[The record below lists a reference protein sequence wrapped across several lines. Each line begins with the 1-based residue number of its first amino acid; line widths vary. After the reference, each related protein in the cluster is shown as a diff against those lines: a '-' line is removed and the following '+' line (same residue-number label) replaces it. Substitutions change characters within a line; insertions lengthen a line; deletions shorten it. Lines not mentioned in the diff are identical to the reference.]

1 MTLEPKENVAMTRQ
15 TTLLLI
21 AVVALVALVSWQAT
35 VIRAQDEKLSSLAS
49 DASAVKE
56 RIASALFERQQKC
69 SAQARKEFIQSGFK
83 DNDPLA
89 SYQNHYNEKLNKCF
103 AAFTS
108 TAIVGRTA
116 TTVRT
121 VFDAFEGKDYG
132 SYISYNPGDKK
143 YWEVV
148 PSKCEVIQ
156 PSGAAQVC
164 HSDGEFSVLAKV
176 YLEG

>member
-1 MTLEPKENVAMTRQ
+1 MTRP

-21 AVVALVALVSWQAT
+21 VVVALVALASWQAM
-35 VIRAQDEKLSSLAS
+35 VIRAQDEKLSTLAS
-49 DASAVKE
+49 DASAAKE
-56 RIASALFERQQKC
+56 RIASASFERQQKC
-69 SAQARKEFIQSGFK
+69 SAQARKEFMQSGFK

-89 SYQNHYNEKLNKCF
+89 SYQNHYNVKLNKCF

-108 TAIVGRTA
+108 TAIVGRTV

-132 SYISYNPGDKK
+132 SYISHNPGDKK

-156 PSGAAQVC
+156 PSGVAQAC
-164 HSDGEFSVLAKV
+164 HSDDEFSVLAKV
-176 YLEG
+176 YMEG